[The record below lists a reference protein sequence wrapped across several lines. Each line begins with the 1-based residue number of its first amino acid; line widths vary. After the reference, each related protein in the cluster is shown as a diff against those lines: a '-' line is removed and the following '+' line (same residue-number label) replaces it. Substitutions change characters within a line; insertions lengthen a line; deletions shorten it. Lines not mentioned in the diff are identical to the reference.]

1 MHEIIHCII
10 HTLEEVLLLIPFL
23 FIAFLIIE
31 IIEHKLSNK
40 SKKIIEKSGK
50 LGPFLGGLLGM
61 IPQCGFSVVATNLYI
76 TRIVSLGTLIS
87 IYLSTSDE
95 MLPILISRKANITTI
110 LGLLFIK
117 FAIGMIAGFI
127 IDFFVRRYKKKNKIK
142 TKEKFDIC
150 HDEDCHCEKE
160 NLFVSSL
167 KHTFKTILFIFI
179 ITFILN
185 IMMEYLGEGFIK
197 KLFLKDNLFSPFISS
212 LVGLIPNCAASVVL
226 TELYLS
232 GVISLSS
239 VIAGLLTGSG
249 VAILVLFRG
258 NKNLKENLFIL
269 SLIYFIGAFS
279 GFIIGLIEM
288 LI

>member
-1 MHEIIHCII
+1 MHELIHCIT

-31 IIEHKLSNK
+31 LIEHKLSNK
-40 SKKIIEKSGK
+40 SKKIIEKSGE
-50 LGPFLGGLLGM
+50 LGPLFGGLLGM

-76 TRIVSLGTLIS
+76 TRIVSLGTLIA

-95 MLPILISRKANITTI
+95 MLPILISRKASISTI
-110 LGLLFIK
+110 IGLLLIK
-117 FAIGMIAGFI
+117 FAIGMTSGFI
-127 IDFFVRRYKKKNKIK
+127 IDYFVRRYKKKHKIK
-142 TKEKFDIC
+142 SKGNFDIC

-167 KHTFKTILFIFI
+167 KHTFKTVSFIFI
-179 ITFILN
+179 VTFLLHV
-185 IMMEYLGEGFIK
+185 MMEYLGEDFIK
-197 KLFLKDNLFSPFISS
+197 KLFLKDSLLSPFVSS

-232 GVISLSS
+232 GAISLSS

-269 SLIYFIGAFS
+269 GLVYFIGAFS
-279 GFIIGLIEM
+279 GLIIGIIEM
-288 LI
+288 LL

>member
-1 MHEIIHCII
+1 MHELIHCIL

-31 IIEHKLSNK
+31 VIEHKLTNK

-50 LGPFLGGLLGM
+50 LGPLFGGLLGM

-95 MLPILISRKANITTI
+95 MLPILLSRKADISII
-110 LGLLFIK
+110 LSLLFIK
-117 FAIGMIAGFI
+117 FLIGMTAGFI
-127 IDFFVRRYKKKNKIK
+127 IDFFVRKYKKKNKIK

-150 HDEDCHCEKE
+150 HDEHCHCEKE

-167 KHTFKTILFIFI
+167 KHTLKTITFIFI

-185 IMMEYLGEGFIK
+185 VMMEYLGEDFIK
-197 KLFLKDNLFSPFISS
+197 KLFLKDSLLSPFISS
-212 LVGLIPNCAASVVL
+212 LVGLIPNCASSVVL

-249 VAILVLFRG
+249 VALLVLFRG
-258 NKNLKENLFIL
+258 NKNLKENIFIL
-269 SLIYFIGAFS
+269 ALIYLIGSIS
-279 GFIIGLIEM
+279 GLIIGIIEM